1 VVYNAACSDSKMEI
15 LAYQG
20 IPRNSDSEARI
31 KQFPKALIEELL
43 QVEINRHLGAT
54 LRVLRRQKGLAQ
66 RLL

>member
-1 VVYNAACSDSKMEI
+1 MKISLERRMRDAGSEELEK
-15 LAYQG
+15 LLG
-20 IPRNSDSEARI
+20 GDSEARI

>member
-1 VVYNAACSDSKMEI
+1 MEI

>member
-1 VVYNAACSDSKMEI
+1 MRGDN
-15 LAYQG
+15 
-20 IPRNSDSEARI
+20 EARI